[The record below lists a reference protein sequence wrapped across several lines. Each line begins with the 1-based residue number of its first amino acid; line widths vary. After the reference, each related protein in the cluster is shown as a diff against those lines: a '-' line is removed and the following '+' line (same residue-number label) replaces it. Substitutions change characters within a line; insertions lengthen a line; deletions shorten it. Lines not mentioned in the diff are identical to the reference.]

1 MNKRQ
6 PSISSDP
13 PVIEQLKREKA
24 QSDREVSRLQ
34 RELEL
39 VKGKTGG
46 KIQSLEEALE
56 RSSLS
61 LGQAT
66 ADLEKTSKSN
76 AKLQEELSLLQDS
89 VIDQQYEIASL
100 KSRQKAIDSELARK
114 DKDAAQLLAAVRRY
128 KSRLDYLKSKL
139 RRNRR
144 ASKSDEENIDVNAS
158 YAPSYGDES
167 PYNSVIT
174 NGTSSI
180 GVRRDSIQ
188 FPGYMTAEEE
198 YFRLVVLAA
207 KLNISGTSTP
217 TCADDSASQFVDESH
232 VEEQMDPEID
242 PAFMYAKVKAD
253 EVPFHKWH
261 EWAQEYVMSRHM
273 PSLMGV
279 DSSYY
284 SASGERRVKKQG
296 FARRVMSKALSKL
309 LGRSSKRKS
318 IGIAVEAV

>member
-128 KSRLDYLKSKL
+128 KSRLDYLKEPKSLQIRRRKYRRQRFLRAEL
-139 RRNRR
+139 RRRVAVQQRHHQRHELNRR
-144 ASKSDEENIDVNAS
+144 EERFHPVPGIH
-158 YAPSYGDES
+158 
-167 PYNSVIT
+167 
-174 NGTSSI
+174 
-180 GVRRDSIQ
+180 DS
-188 FPGYMTAEEE
+188 
-198 YFRLVVLAA
+198 
-207 KLNISGTSTP
+207 
-217 TCADDSASQFVDESH
+217 
-232 VEEQMDPEID
+232 
-242 PAFMYAKVKAD
+242 
-253 EVPFHKWH
+253 
-261 EWAQEYVMSRHM
+261 
-273 PSLMGV
+273 
-279 DSSYY
+279 
-284 SASGERRVKKQG
+284 
-296 FARRVMSKALSKL
+296 
-309 LGRSSKRKS
+309 
-318 IGIAVEAV
+318 